1 MRRGKGK
8 ANYKVDTVVMVVEE
22 LLPNGAQ
29 HWGEVAALYQSCSGE
44 LILQDHDDVKQYWIE
59 KCCNKFKEPTGTPG
73 DPKRDMILRCQRI
86 QEQIHNKTALVIMG
100 VQSDGNEGL
109 SLDSDNEESVDD
121 DDDVEG
127 EVTAVLGG
135 ELGVGGSQ
143 VGSRGRATTM
153 TVVVD
158 GGLGVSLVEEV
169 GIPVIPP
176 FNTQQFT
183 KGPYVGPQPVQR
195 PQQLTTE
202 ENRQHGLVATR
213 LATV

>member
-1 MRRGKGK
+1 
-8 ANYKVDTVVMVVEE
+8 
-22 LLPNGAQ
+22 
-29 HWGEVAALYQSCSGE
+29 
-44 LILQDHDDVKQYWIE
+44 
-59 KCCNKFKEPTGTPG
+59 
-73 DPKRDMILRCQRI
+73 
-86 QEQIHNKTALVIMG
+86 MG
-100 VQSDGNEGL
+100 VQSDHDEGL
-109 SLDSDNEESVDD
+109 SLDSDNEESDDD

-127 EVTAVLGG
+127 EVAAALGG
-135 ELGVGGSQ
+135 ELGVGVAVGGSR

-183 KGPYVGPQPVQR
+183 KGPYVDPQPVQM
-195 PQQLTTE
+195 PQQLAFTPE
-202 ENRQHGLVATR
+202 ENQQHGLVATR